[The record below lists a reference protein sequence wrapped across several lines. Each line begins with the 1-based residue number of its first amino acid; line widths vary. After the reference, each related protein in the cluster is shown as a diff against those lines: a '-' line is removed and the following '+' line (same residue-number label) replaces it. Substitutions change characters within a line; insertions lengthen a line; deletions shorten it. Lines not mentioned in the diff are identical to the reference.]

1 MYVRFDVGVTSYL
14 GRVFSTQHLLLTL
27 LMWSKQP
34 TVKLEGVQAS
44 LLTLLPLSAA
54 G

>member
-1 MYVRFDVGVTSYL
+1 MYVRFDVDVTSYP
-14 GRVFSTQHLLLTL
+14 GVFSTHHLLLTL

-34 TVKLEGVQAS
+34 TVKLEEVQVD